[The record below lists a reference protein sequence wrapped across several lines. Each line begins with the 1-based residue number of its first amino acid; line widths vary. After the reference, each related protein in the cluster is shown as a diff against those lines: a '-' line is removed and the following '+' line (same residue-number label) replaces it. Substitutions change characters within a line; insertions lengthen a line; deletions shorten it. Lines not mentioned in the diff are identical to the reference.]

1 MLFWRWYKMFAVI
14 KTGGKQYRVAPGDV
28 LRVETLPADKGSEL
42 ELDNVLLVEKD
53 GDVKVGSPTV
63 DGAKVTA
70 EVVGHGRGKKVLVF
84 KHKRRK
90 SYRKLN
96 GHRQNYTELRIKDIS
111 A

>member
-1 MLFWRWYKMFAVI
+1 MFAVI

-28 LRVETLPADKGSEL
+28 LRVETLDGDKGSNVEFS
-42 ELDNVLLVEKD
+42 DVLLVDND
-53 GDVKVGSPTV
+53 GDVKVGAPTV

-70 EVVGHGRGKKVLVF
+70 EIVSHGRGKKVLVF

-96 GHRQNYTELRIKDIS
+96 GHRQNYTELKIKDIS